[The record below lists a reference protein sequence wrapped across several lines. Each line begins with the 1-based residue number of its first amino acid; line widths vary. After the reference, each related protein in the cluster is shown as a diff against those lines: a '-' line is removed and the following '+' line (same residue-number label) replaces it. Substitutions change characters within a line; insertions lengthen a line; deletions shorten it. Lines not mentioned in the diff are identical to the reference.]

1 MEKLNERILRL
12 RKLKG
17 MTQLQ
22 LAEKLNVSD
31 KAVSKWESG
40 KCDPS
45 LDLIKSLAKL
55 FNCSIDYL
63 VNGKDVV
70 SFLRNDKEFAEKCF
84 ELLKESVA
92 PEAYNKFFA
101 NFRFIK
107 IDGEEFVFET
117 CSQEVYDEVFD
128 TDRHDEVGD
137 RLIEIAMSLDKK
149 INGWGVYLVNK

>member
-1 MEKLNERILRL
+1 MENLNERILRL

-31 KAVSKWESG
+31 KAISKWESG

-63 VNGKDVV
+63 VNGKDTV
-70 SFLRNDKEFAEKCF
+70 SFLKNDKEFSEKCF
-84 ELLKESVA
+84 ELLKESVS
-92 PEAYNKFFA
+92 PETYKKFFT
-101 NFRFIK
+101 NLRFVK
-107 IDGEEFVFET
+107 IDGEEFIFET
-117 CSQEVYDEVFD
+117 SSQEVYDEVFD
-128 TDRHDEVGD
+128 TDKYDEVAD
-137 RLIEIAMSLDKK
+137 RLMEISMSLDKK
-149 INGWGVYLVNK
+149 INGWTVRLVN